1 MIIWIASYP
10 KSGNTWIRSILS
22 AYLFSEDGKFSFKL
36 LKHIDRFS
44 SKNLLSASVKD
55 SNYQSRVSKYWIP
68 SQKIINQDNDCF
80 ECEKYIKNED
90 SEFEKVSD
98 IVFTFLSLKDEMSEL
113 NDAFSVE
120 YTKQHKIM
128 IGITLFALLAI
139 TYTIQYFIPILGNTP
154 FWLKLMIST
163 MVITFSFKNI
173 IYLVNKLIINYNTR
187 NKDE

>member
-1 MIIWIASYP
+1 MLLYKITNKINGKVY
-10 KSGNTWIRSILS
+10 
-22 AYLFSEDGKFSFKL
+22 FSVT
-36 LKHIDRFS
+36 
-44 SKNLLSASVKD
+44 SK
-55 SNYQSRVSKYWIP
+55 R
-68 SQKIINQDNDCF
+68 
-80 ECEKYIKNED
+80 
-90 SEFEKVSD
+90 
-98 IVFTFLSLKDEMSEL
+98 L